1 MTTVVVVGTQWG
13 DEGKGKITDYF
24 SGEANIIARY
34 QGGDNAGHTLNID
47 GNVYKLRSV
56 PSGILYSD
64 KTSVI
69 GNGVVLNLESLLEEL
84 NRLHEQGVDTSNLKI
99 SNRAQLILPYH
110 IKLDSLQEAA
120 RGDSKVGTTNRGI
133 GPAYMDKVARI
144 GIRMADILDKDIFRD
159 LLTENLKQKNELF
172 TKIYNSDE
180 IKFDDVFEKYYQFG
194 QDVKDRVID
203 TSAYLNR
210 ELKNGKNVLFEGA
223 QGIMLDIDH
232 GTYPYVTSSN
242 PAGGVTTGAGI
253 GAPMVDKV
261 IGVVKAYTSRVG
273 AGPFPTEQENEVG
286 NFLREAGHEY
296 GTVTHRPRRVGW
308 LDTVVLRHS
317 CNVAGVTHLSL
328 NCLDVLTGLKEIK
341 VCTGYDL
348 NGKIIDEYPANLNIL
363 AQCKPIY
370 KTFNGWD
377 EDITGAKSISDL
389 PDAAKAYLEFLKE
402 QLGVE
407 YATVSV
413 GPDREQTI
421 EVNDVW
427 NA

>member
-64 KTSVI
+64 KVSII
-69 GNGVVLNLESLLEEL
+69 GNGVVLNIESLLEEL
-84 NRLHEQGVDTSNLKI
+84 KRLHEQGVDTSNLRI
-99 SNRAQLILPYH
+99 SNRAHLIMPYH
-110 IKLDSLQEAA
+110 IQLDKLQEASK
-120 RGDSKVGTTNRGI
+120 GDSKVGTTNRGI
-133 GPAYMDKVARI
+133 GPTYMDKSARV
-144 GIRMADILDKDIFRD
+144 GIRMADILDKELFRE
-159 LLTENLKQKNELF
+159 LLKSNLDAKNELF
-172 TKIYNSDE
+172 TKIYNAEPMS
-180 IKFDDVFEKYYQFG
+180 FDDMFEKYYELG
-194 QDVKDRVID
+194 QQLKDRVID
-203 TSAYLNR
+203 TSAYLNK
-210 ELKNGKNVLFEGA
+210 ELKAGKNVLFEGA

-242 PAGGVTTGAGI
+242 PAGGVTTGAGV
-253 GAPMVDKV
+253 GAPLIDKV

-273 AGPFPTEQENEVG
+273 AGPFPTEQDNETG
-286 NFLREAGHEY
+286 DFLREAGHEY

-308 LDTVVLRHS
+308 LDTVVLKHS
-317 CNVAGVTHLSL
+317 CNVSGVTHLSL

-341 VCTGYDL
+341 VCVGYDY
-348 NGKIIDEYPANLNIL
+348 NGKQIDEYPANLNML
-363 AQCKPIY
+363 AKCKPVY

-377 EDITGAKSISDL
+377 EDITQAKSIDEL
-389 PDAAKAYLEFLKE
+389 PDAGKAYLEFLKE
-402 QLGVE
+402 ELDVE

-413 GPDREQTI
+413 GPDRDQTI
-421 EVNDVW
+421 IVNDVW
-427 NA
+427 K

>member
-24 SGEANIIARY
+24 SEKANIIARY

-64 KTSVI
+64 KVSLI
-69 GNGVVLNLESLLEEL
+69 GNGVVLNIESLLEEL
-84 NRLHEQGVDTSNLKI
+84 KRLHDQGVDTSNLKI
-99 SNRAQLILPYH
+99 SNRAHLIMPYH
-110 IKLDSLQEAA
+110 IKLDKLQEASK
-120 RGDSKVGTTNRGI
+120 GDSKVGTTNRGI
-133 GPAYMDKVARI
+133 GPTYMDKSARV
-144 GIRMADILDKDIFRD
+144 GIRMADILDKDLFKD
-159 LLTENLKQKNELF
+159 LLTENLKHKNELF
-172 TKIYNSDE
+172 TKIYNAE
-180 IKFDDVFEKYYQFG
+180 PMEFDDIFEKYYEYG
-194 QDVKDRVID
+194 QQLKDRVID
-203 TSAYLNR
+203 TSAYLNK
-210 ELKNGKNVLFEGA
+210 ELKNGKNALFEGA

-242 PAGGVTTGAGI
+242 PAGGVTTGAGV
-253 GAPMVDKV
+253 GAPLIDNV

-273 AGPFPTEQENEVG
+273 AGPFPTEQNNETG
-286 NFLREAGHEY
+286 DFLRDAGHEY

-308 LDTVVLRHS
+308 LDTVVLKHS

-341 VCTGYDL
+341 VCVGYDY
-348 NGKIIDEYPANLNIL
+348 NGKQIDEYPANLNLL
-363 AQCKPIY
+363 AKCKPIY
-370 KTFNGWD
+370 KTFDGWD
-377 EDITGAKSISDL
+377 EDITQAKNIADL

-402 QLGVE
+402 ELDVE

-413 GPDREQTI
+413 GPDRDQTI
-421 EVNDVW
+421 FVNDVW
-427 NA
+427 K